1 MEKEY
6 KVVNGTHYHI
16 NTPDNLIEILE
27 RCRANSTRLLFD
39 FGNTETKVSWG
50 EIYGISGRIGRSTGT
65 QKIPLLIHS
74 ARSTGGS
81 AFPNDCILSVRESK
95 TKKLL
100 YQL

>member
-6 KVVNGTHYHI
+6 KVVNGTYYHI

-27 RCRANSTRLLFD
+27 RCRANRTRLLFD

-50 EIYGISGRIGRSTGT
+50 EIYDISGRIGRSTGP
-65 QKIPLLIHS
+65 KSIPLLIHNT
-74 ARSTGGS
+74 RSTGGGALS
-81 AFPNDCILSVRESK
+81 TNHILSVRESK